1 MSDFINQHQLT
12 FEFWVASSAQD
23 TCQSFVI
30 GFVIVHF
37 QMTTQ
42 ETRNTLKFTKMCK
55 YWKSKRCTMGDA
67 CNFAHS
73 SQEIRHAPSLV
84 ATQLCFQFSAKGMC
98 SKGEACTFAH
108 SKEELQPMPL
118 EAIEAPKRPAKAP
131 KEHKK
136 SHPKIK
142 VHSPAQDPLS
152 QMQLLQMKL
161 FQLADLQQSVPV
173 PSVPFVPFRPPPGL
187 EAPMGYLPHVDKF
200 ECGSM
205 VSTSFSCT
213 PRLSSMD
220 SDSEPSSPLIRKSEA
235 IWF

>member
-1 MSDFINQHQLT
+1 
-12 FEFWVASSAQD
+12 
-23 TCQSFVI
+23 
-30 GFVIVHF
+30 
-37 QMTTQ
+37 MTTQ

-73 SQEIRHAPSLV
+73 SEEIRHAPSLV

-108 SKEELQPMPL
+108 SKEEIQPMPL

-131 KEHKK
+131 KEPKNPKK
-136 SHPKIK
+136 SQPKSK
-142 VHSPAQDPLS
+142 VHSPALDPLS
-152 QMQLLQMKL
+152 QMQLLQMKIC
-161 FQLADLQQSVPV
+161 QLAELQQSVPV
-173 PSVPFVPFRPPPGL
+173 PSVPFVPFVPFRPPPGL
-187 EAPMGYLPHVDKF
+187 EAPMGYLPHGRVDKF

-205 VSTSFSCT
+205 VSTSLSCT
-213 PRLSSMD
+213 PRLYTMD
-220 SDSEPSSPLIRKSEA
+220 SDSEPCSPLSRESEA